1 MDKISLV
8 YENLLARLNGYT
20 NRKITDIS
28 GLERSTL
35 SRMRSRQ
42 RSPQIETLI
51 RLEAALDK
59 LDL

>member
-8 YENLLARLNGYT
+8 YENLLTRLDGHT
-20 NRKITDIS
+20 NRAVTDIS

-51 RLEAALDK
+51 KLEAALDK

>member
-8 YENLLARLNGYT
+8 YENLLARLNDHT
-20 NRKITDIS
+20 NREITDIS

-51 RLEAALDK
+51 KLEAALDK

>member
-8 YENLLARLNGYT
+8 YENLLARLNGHT
-20 NRKITDIS
+20 NRELTDIS

-51 RLEAALDK
+51 KLEAALDK

>member
-8 YENLLARLNGYT
+8 YENLLTRLDGHT
-20 NRKITDIS
+20 NRAITDIS
-28 GLERSTL
+28 RLERSTL

>member
-8 YENLLARLNGYT
+8 YENLLARLDSHT
-20 NRKITDIS
+20 NRAITDIS

>member
-1 MDKISLV
+1 MDKISLT
-8 YENLLARLNGYT
+8 YENLLARLDGHT
-20 NRKITDIS
+20 NREITDIS

-51 RLEAALDK
+51 KLEAALDK